1 MPPVQFFL
9 DGKVFDLN
17 RIDQHVVAGT
27 IEEWTLVNEDVFQH
41 PFHIHVNPFQVVEIN
56 GQPVHDDTWW
66 DVIALPSKGQ
76 MTVRMYFRPDV
87 TGKTVYHCHILP
99 HEDNGMMA
107 NMRVQLIRLG
117 WSLQVQLPGN
127 PAVWTFDAKDSD
139 LIEPRGRTMVYSPT
153 RIEGTESLFV
163 FDFALPSTAKAGDH
177 GTITLSTTELP
188 QSLENVMPNGVFVVN
203 FSVIAAIN

>member
-1 MPPVQFFL
+1 MTCFKTSVGAAFL
-9 DGKVFDLN
+9 TIWGSIAPNILSAQNLEWQDNPATKSPYIFTQ
-17 RIDQHVVAGT
+17 QHN
-27 IEEWTLVNEDVFQH
+27 VN
-41 PFHIHVNPFQVVEIN
+41 
-56 GQPVHDDTWW
+56 GRDD
-66 DVIALPSKGQ
+66 
-76 MTVRMYFRPDV
+76 
-87 TGKTVYHCHILP
+87 
-99 HEDNGMMA
+99 A